1 VWRDWCVG
9 RRRRGRLDWIYALV
23 LELLLQN
30 VNVRAQAR
38 VLALEALGMAARPSE
53 TGDAV
58 CGAALGVVL
67 CARRAASRLRVTS
80 YLADLLRR
88 MLVDMYRLV
97 LQPHVIGFQ
106 DGCVSSSLS
115 HPPGPTLSFFL
126 HASQSLPRS
135 YLASVAGLA
144 SAVGGALPAGGGGER
159 GVIVIFDVQVLSRV
173 FRRHGRAGIVVD
185 RALHRHGRPLVEMRR
200 AWAADDDDVTQARLG
215 RVSDELMATSVSAA
229 RAAQGGRAQESG
241 VSVGGWHGWWVR
253 RGGGGFEAVRAR
265 AMQEAL
271 VPNPV

>member
-1 VWRDWCVG
+1 
-9 RRRRGRLDWIYALV
+9 
-23 LELLLQN
+23 
-30 VNVRAQAR
+30 VRAQAR
-38 VLALEALGMAARPSE
+38 VLALEALGVAARPSE

-58 CGAALGVVL
+58 GGATFGIVLG
-67 CARRAASRLRVTS
+67 AWRAASRLRVTS
-80 YLADLLRR
+80 YLTDLFGRV
-88 MLVDMYRLV
+88 LVDMYIFV
-97 LQPHVIGFQ
+97 LPQHIIGFH
-106 DGCVSSSLS
+106 GCISPSLS
-115 HPPGPTLSFFL
+115 HFLPSPSLSFFL
-126 HASQSLPRS
+126 QPLPRS

-200 AWAADDDDVTQARLG
+200 AWATDDDDVSQARLG
-215 RVSDELMATSVSAA
+215 RVSFELVASSVSAA